1 MSFAP
6 EVFLCFGFGEILA
19 PRCVLI
25 YGRCGGELVFAAGPA
40 WRVLSA
46 CSTDFFMGVK
56 RPKVVQCQTR
66 MMVGKGSWFSVY
78 AFRRLCRKTDF
89 WPNRRNLS
97 GETHC
102 EKMGQPF
109 LAMKASVRRRM
120 TLVRARHNVTAEAS
134 AQGVDVRPRRCDVE
148 SSESDGRFQRA
159 ESGQPHGERL
169 GWHGQLCCPCGEAV
183 GGVRPSNL
191 TIQQNCELC
200 YLAH

>member
-25 YGRCGGELVFAAGPA
+25 YGRCDGELVFAAGPA

-78 AFRRLCRKTDF
+78 AFRRLYRQTDF

-134 AQGVDVRPRRCDVE
+134 AKASTSVRGGAMSNLANQTADFSAQNQASRTGATGMARTALLSVRRSRRTG
-148 SSESDGRFQRA
+148 SSE
-159 ESGQPHGERL
+159 
-169 GWHGQLCCPCGEAV
+169 
-183 GGVRPSNL
+183 
-191 TIQQNCELC
+191 
-200 YLAH
+200 

>member
-1 MSFAP
+1 MNGDASPNLNP
-6 EVFLCFGFGEILA
+6 EC
-19 PRCVLI
+19 
-25 YGRCGGELVFAAGPA
+25 ELLNPSS

-78 AFRRLCRKTDF
+78 AFRRLCRQTDF

-109 LAMKASVRRRM
+109 LAMKDSVRRRM

-159 ESGQPHGERL
+159 ESGQPHGSDWD
-169 GWHGQLCCPCGEAV
+169 GTDSFV
-183 GGVRPSNL
+183 VRAAKPSDGFVRV
-191 TIQQNCELC
+191 I
-200 YLAH
+200 